1 MRGDSHADHDDCHS
15 GCCNKSSQAKP
26 VSRPPETSRFL
37 ADISYH
43 IAGEE
48 WRKNGLGNAAQNIP
62 QLLVVFRF
70 HSLQSIE
77 LFAASEVA
85 LQQPLKITLYSR
97 GFKETFK
104 LSDTGRMPHFAQ
116 RLCFDLTDPLPGNLE
131 LSTYFFQRSAIS
143 VD

>member
-1 MRGDSHADHDDCHS
+1 MGGDSHADHDDCHS

-37 ADISYH
+37 ADVSYH

-48 WRKNGLGNAAQNIP
+48 WRKSGLRNTAQNVP

-77 LFAASEVA
+77 LFAALEVA
-85 LQQPLKITLYSR
+85 LQQPLKITLYPW

-104 LSDTGRMPHFAQ
+104 LPDTGRMPHFAQ
-116 RLCFDLTDPLPGNLE
+116 RLGFDLTDTLTRNLE
-131 LSTYFFQRSAIS
+131 LSAYLLQRSAIS
-143 VD
+143 ID